1 MALLWSINQSTLIYK
16 AQTHNTKASRNT
28 LAQRKRKP
36 ADPSRATWSHSGK
49 EQQKKFFVGRN
60 LEQIPSLH
68 SLHEN
73 FSSKRVVKGYMET
86 HKVTW
91 FTAPPASTE
100 QCTKLPSKGINVNI
114 SWSLKRK
121 RKAIIDQTILQSKK
135 EFTAHSN
142 TLKNSNNCEIMYN
155 VFVVYYMRFTLN
167 MHIFSWPK
175 IYSWV

>member
-1 MALLWSINQSTLIYK
+1 MALLWSINQSNLIYK

-28 LAQRKRKP
+28 LAQSKRKP

-49 EQQKKFFVGRN
+49 EQQKKFYVGRN

-135 EFTAHSN
+135 ITCK
-142 TLKNSNNCEIMYN
+142 LKNLQHILTHYRIQTTMRSWIMCLS
-155 VFVVYYMRFTLN
+155 FITWDLHWTCTF
-167 MHIFSWPK
+167 
-175 IYSWV
+175 